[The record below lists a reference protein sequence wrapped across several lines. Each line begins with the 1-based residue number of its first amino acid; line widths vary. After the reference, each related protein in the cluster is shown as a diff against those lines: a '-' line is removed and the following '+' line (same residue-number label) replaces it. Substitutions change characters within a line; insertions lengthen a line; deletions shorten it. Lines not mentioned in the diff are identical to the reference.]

1 MPINGRIVL
10 SGLMLFIFSGFLY
23 MTVGYSPAARLMPM
37 VVCIPALVLTAIQ
50 LAQDIHELIV
60 DIKTN
65 NISKSDDQ
73 EKQRAVL
80 LICWFAA
87 LVICSILFG
96 ILVSGMIFI
105 FTFLR
110 FNQGKSVRLAITLA
124 GVFILVIYL
133 VFELI
138 VQINLFEGLV
148 FRLLAD

>member
-1 MPINGRIVL
+1 
-10 SGLMLFIFSGFLY
+10 

-110 FNQGKSVRLAITLA
+110 FNQGESVRLAITLA